1 MSMRYDPFSR
11 AAVDSY
17 YESLQWAPEDAVIE
31 RSERSRK
38 QEIIA
43 CQSNLAADW
52 GSTGTRWEWSSINE
66 NPLASEVCERL
77 RLKN

>member
-17 YESLQWAPEDAVIE
+17 YESLRWAPEDAVIE

-38 QEIIA
+38 QENNSVSI
-43 CQSNLAADW
+43 QS
-52 GSTGTRWEWSSINE
+52 
-66 NPLASEVCERL
+66 CCRL
-77 RLKN
+77 GIHRH